1 MNTSKPDEETPVIYH
16 YRFDLHTEHVLDFE
30 IELHPQTLA
39 FTRQAGGLDPIPIEE
54 GLFPCVDCPI
64 KESGLRACPVIENI
78 SPYLH
83 SFRGMASYDKVRVTI
98 ESRDRFV
105 SHKEASLQQAI
116 SSMIGI
122 IMVTS
127 GCPDL
132 DKLRPMVRLHL
143 PMASVN
149 ETMYRAVSTYLFA
162 QYMRNVRGLD
172 PDWNLDS
179 LIAIYKRI
187 EQINRDLSDWMR
199 LESKDDT
206 STNAIIILDIF
217 AKMLPRSVEQKF
229 GQFEELFAPYLD

>member
-1 MNTSKPDEETPVIYH
+1 MNKIDPEEEIPVIYH

-39 FTRQAGGLDPIPIEE
+39 FRQSSEGFDPIPIQE

-64 KESGLRACPVIENI
+64 KESGLRSCPVIENI
-78 SPYLH
+78 SPYLN
-83 SFRGMASYDKVRVTI
+83 SFRGMASFDRVRVTI
-98 ESRDRFV
+98 ESRERFV

-143 PMASVN
+143 PMASVD
-149 ETMYRAVSTYLFA
+149 ETLYRAVSTYLFA
-162 QYMRNVRGLD
+162 QYMRSIRGLES
-172 PDWNLDS
+172 DWTLDG
-179 LIAIYKRI
+179 LIAIYQRI
-187 EQINRDLSDWMR
+187 EQINHDLSGWMR
-199 LESKDDT
+199 LDSKDDT
-206 STNAIIILDIF
+206 STNALIILDIF
-217 AKMLPRSVEQKF
+217 AKMLPRSVEQQF
-229 GQFEELFAPYLD
+229 VQFEELFAPYLD